1 LSQRRSQGLKV
12 ATTDCEA
19 LLDFL
24 RERNL
29 VVKDLSF
36 IKHGDSVIVPVA
48 RRPSGNE
55 AKTLAS
61 SGIAFVSIETDFP
74 IREGRANSMLEY
86 LRGKLPPG
94 YLERV
99 PRSYDVVGD
108 MAILEL
114 PEELKEQWAVIGRAA
129 MEVNRGLRLVLNKT
143 SDISGDF
150 RVGGYEA
157 IAGHGPTET
166 IHREHGCLYI
176 LDPTK
181 VFFTPRLS
189 TERAR
194 VASQVRGGE
203 VVGDLFAG
211 VGPFSI
217 LIAKR
222 VAGVKVYS
230 VDVNPHAF
238 RYLEENIRLNKVGER
253 VIAMLGDAAEA
264 ATGALRGI
272 CSRTIMNLPAGA
284 ELFLEAA
291 SDALLREGGIVH
303 LHIFVDGLENMGV
316 RVEGIEGK
324 MREIG
329 WKEVAVSRTR
339 VIREVG
345 VRSYHV
351 AVDVSLGQ
359 RQ

>member
-1 LSQRRSQGLKV
+1 VRIAR
-12 ATTDCEA
+12 TDCEVV
-19 LLDFL
+19 LNFL

-29 VVKDLSF
+29 VVRDLSF
-36 IKHGDSVIVPVA
+36 LRFGESVIVPVA
-48 RRPSGNE
+48 RQPSGDE
-55 AKTLAS
+55 VEGLAS
-61 SGIAFVSIETDFP
+61 LGIAYEGTEADFP
-74 IREGRANSMLEY
+74 ARENRPNNMLGY
-86 LRGKLPPG
+86 LGGKLPPQ
-94 YLERV
+94 LLVRI
-99 PRSYDVVGD
+99 PKSYDIVGD
-108 MAILEL
+108 IAILEL
-114 PEELKEQWAVIGRAA
+114 QEELKGHGALIGKAA
-129 MEVNRGLRLVLNKT
+129 MEVHGGLRLVLNKT
-143 SDISGDF
+143 SDISGKF
-150 RVGGYEA
+150 RVGGYEV

-166 IHREHGCLYI
+166 IHREHGCLYR

-194 VASQVRGGE
+194 VASQVTEGE

-230 VDVNPHAF
+230 VDVNPLAF
-238 RYLEENIRLNKVGER
+238 QYLEGNIRLNKLGDK
-253 VIAMLGDAAEA
+253 VIAILGDAAEVA
-264 ATGALRGI
+264 SGTLKGI

-291 SDALLREGGIVH
+291 SNALLPEGGVVH
-303 LHIFVDGLENMGV
+303 LHIFVDGLESLRI
-316 RVEGIEGK
+316 RVAAIEDK
-324 MREIG
+324 IRKIG
-329 WKEVAVSRTR
+329 WKEVTASRTR

-351 AVDVSLGQ
+351 AVDISLSQ
-359 RQ
+359 RE

>member
-12 ATTDCEA
+12 ARTDCEA
-19 LLDFL
+19 VLDFL

-29 VVKDLSF
+29 IVKDLSF
-36 IKHGDSVIVPVA
+36 IKHGDSVVVPVA
-48 RRPSGNE
+48 RQPSGDE
-55 AKTLAS
+55 ANDLAS
-61 SGIAFVSIETDFP
+61 SGIAFVNTEADFP

-86 LRGKLPPG
+86 LRGKLPPRD
-94 YLERV
+94 LERV

-108 MAILEL
+108 VAILEL
-114 PEELKEQWAVIGRAA
+114 PEELKEQGGVIGRAA

-150 RVGGYEA
+150 RVGGYEV

-166 IHREHGCLYI
+166 IHREHGCLYR

-181 VFFTPRLS
+181 AFFTPRLS

-194 VASQVRGGE
+194 VASQVKGGE

-222 VAGVKVYS
+222 VAGVRVYS

-238 RYLEENIRLNKVGER
+238 RYLEENIRLNNVGDR
-253 VIAMLGDAAEA
+253 VIAILGDAAEA
-264 ATGALRGI
+264 ASGALKGI

-303 LHIFVDGLENMGV
+303 LHIFVDGLENIGV
-316 RVEGIEGK
+316 RAGAIEDK

-329 WKEVAVSRTR
+329 WEEVAISRTR

-359 RQ
+359 RR